1 MLKGKSSVKN
11 WQIFLFVNGK
21 PVQQLFTHQNFIVQ
35 SISKSYK
42 IVVLTTGSTKIDKQ
56 HCHLSSMQCMCDVKE
71 LSMKFGKRSVG
82 RGQNG
87 AVEKSMACSLMSAYI
102 AWLLSYSKMPAL
114 FSNFRA
120 TLHNNF
126 RIWKHIITCS

>member
-42 IVVLTTGSTKIDKQ
+42 ILVLTTGSTKIDKQ

-87 AVEKSMACSLMSAYI
+87 AVEKSMARSLMSCIHCLA
-102 AWLLSYSKMPAL
+102 AKLLQDAGAVFQ
-114 FSNFRA
+114 FSCYFTQQFQNLEA
-120 TLHNNF
+120 HYYM
-126 RIWKHIITCS
+126 